1 MNSALILLLLLSVSG
16 FPLLLAM
23 ALMLAP
29 LRRVILLLAPWAA
42 LPALVVSL
50 LLTPGITIELPWLLF
65 GTRLGFDETAKVFL
79 FFTSLLWL
87 AAGIYS
93 TGYFSKRSSGTRFF
107 IWFLLAMAGN
117 LGLILAQDM
126 VIFYTFFALMSFAS
140 YGLVIHERTSEALR
154 AGRIYIVL
162 VVVGEVL
169 LFAAFTLAAL
179 AAGSIDFETVRV
191 AVLGSAFRD
200 WIIGL
205 TLLGFGI
212 KAGVIGL
219 HVWLPLAHPVAPT
232 PASAVLSGA
241 MIAAGLLGWLRVLPL
256 GETALPVWG
265 GLMIT
270 AGSMA
275 VFYAVL
281 VGLLQSNP
289 KTVLAYSSVSTMG
302 IMTIAVGL
310 GLVAPDSWPFIL
322 SAILIYALQHGLAKG
337 ALFLGVGMVV
347 TPSVSMVQRYLLIIG
362 LLLPAMSLAGAPL
375 TSGMIAKYLLNI
387 QLASVTSP
395 WGDWVQIMMPWSAV
409 ATSMLMV
416 RFLFLVW
423 PQYKVK
429 SGAVSKP
436 GTMWLSWIVLI
447 VAVVSS
453 PWFIPFADI
462 TTGSTINI
470 WSMKIMLSA
479 IWPVALGGSLAI
491 IVWFVSRFR
500 HIHYRF
506 SVPPGDVLI
515 IVEKWLWPLL
525 VSVLSY
531 SFVALGKGYSSVL
544 TSVNWWRGH
553 SVWVSVLDVCENL
566 FARWSIG
573 TLWFLILAMMFVF
586 LASPYIL

>member
-16 FPLLLAM
+16 LPLLLAM
-23 ALMLAP
+23 ALMLGS

-42 LPALVVSL
+42 LPALVGSV

-65 GTRLGFDETAKVFL
+65 GTRLGLDETARVFL

-87 AAGIYS
+87 VAGIYS
-93 TGYFSKRSSGTRFF
+93 AGYFSKHSSRARFF

-126 VIFYTFFALMSFAS
+126 VIFYTFFTLMSFAS
-140 YGLVIHERTSEALR
+140 YGLVVHDHTLDAWR
-154 AGRIYIVL
+154 AGRIYIVM

-169 LFAAFTLAAL
+169 LFAAFVLAARASNSIEFEVVRL
-179 AAGSIDFETVRV
+179 AMVDAE
-191 AVLGSAFRD
+191 LRD

-241 MIAAGLLGWLRVLPL
+241 MIAAGLLGWLRILPL
-256 GETALPVWG
+256 GETVLSAWG
-265 GLMIT
+265 GAMIV
-270 AGSMA
+270 AGMVA
-275 VFYAVL
+275 TFYAVF
-281 VGLLQSNP
+281 VGLSQNNA

-310 GLVAPDSWPFIL
+310 GFVAPDNWPFIL
-322 SAILIYALQHGLAKG
+322 SAILIYALQHSLAKG
-337 ALFLGVGMVV
+337 ALFLGVGMAV
-347 TPSVSMVQRYLLIIG
+347 TPSASIVQRYLLIMG
-362 LLLPAMSLAGAPL
+362 LLLPALSLAGAPL
-375 TSGMIAKYLLNI
+375 TSGMIAKHLLNI

-395 WGDWVQIMMPWSAV
+395 WGDWVQILMPWSAV

-416 RFLFLVW
+416 RFLILVC

-429 SGAVSKP
+429 SGAVSKSRM
-436 GTMWLSWIVLI
+436 MWLSWLILI

-453 PWFIPFADI
+453 PWLIPFADR
-462 TTGSTINI
+462 TTGSTINM
-470 WSMKIMLSA
+470 WSMKIMISA
-479 IWPVALGGSLAI
+479 IWPVAMGGSLAI
-491 IVWFVSRFR
+491 VAWLVSKYRR
-500 HIHYRF
+500 SHYWIRI
-506 SVPPGDVLI
+506 PPGDILI

-525 VSVLSY
+525 LSVLLYSY
-531 SFVALGKGYSSVL
+531 TALGRGYSSVL
-544 TSVNWWRGH
+544 THMNWWH
-553 SVWVSVLDVCENL
+553 DYSAWMSVLDVCESR

-573 TLWFLILAMMFVF
+573 ALLFLILAMIFVF
-586 LASPYIL
+586 LARLNIL